1 MKSYLAGMTKD
12 INNSLSGVTEK
23 MLGNKKTPDIDTYNE
38 TLKKL
43 IPDPTAKATPVLED
57 KKPALPEQPKTPM
70 LTDMLGSF
78 AKTIM
83 PEFMSKM
90 PSVGDLGK
98 KIDDIKKDPKGEM
111 ESMGKTITDGIKN
124 VAGMSPAGALL
135 NPLLGAMGG
144 SGGNENLLKEMQQLN
159 KNTVELVKYTKM
171 TLEENKNQTSKL
183 GSLSGN
189 LYV

>member
-1 MKSYLAGMTKD
+1 MANQT
-12 INNSLSGVTEK
+12 
-23 MLGNKKTPDIDTYNE
+23 
-38 TLKKL
+38 KKL
-43 IPDPTAKATPVLED
+43 SPMTEAGLQATT
-57 KKPALPEQPKTPM
+57 QSKTPM
-70 LTDMLGSF
+70 LTDTLGSF
-78 AKTIM
+78 AKTLM

-90 PSVGDLGK
+90 PSVSDLTK

-124 VAGMSPAGALL
+124 VAGMSPAGVLL

-144 SGGNENLLKEMQQLN
+144 SGSNENLLKEMQQLN